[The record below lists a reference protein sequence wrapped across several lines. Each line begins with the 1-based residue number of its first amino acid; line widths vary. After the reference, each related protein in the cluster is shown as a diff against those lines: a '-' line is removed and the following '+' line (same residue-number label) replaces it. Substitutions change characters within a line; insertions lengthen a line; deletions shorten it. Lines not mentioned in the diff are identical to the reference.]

1 MIFTLLDIA
10 HDLLAQLYATGCEH
24 IGYNE
29 GLQVAK
35 GVLRIHIPSTTQI
48 GEWDYLSSQ
57 TNEYRLQTLFN
68 EHTS

>member
-10 HDLLAQLYATGCEH
+10 HDLLAQLYAIGCKH

-35 GVLRIHIPSTTQI
+35 GIIHSIYRFV
-48 GEWDYLSSQ
+48 YLSSQ
-57 TNEYRLQTLFN
+57 TNGYRLQTLFN
-68 EHTS
+68 EHTSQ